1 MSYNEKADNIAQ
13 LTIECESCSEIIT
26 LVSGSGRYFTVRIN
40 EIFLFEG
47 EIRVNVQKGK
57 MVCADCLNKSIHN
70 I

>member
-40 EIFLFEG
+40 EIFLL
-47 EIRVNVQKGK
+47 KAK
-57 MVCADCLNKSIHN
+57 
-70 I
+70 